1 MAHLG
6 ISVGIP
12 LAVGFVTV
20 YLLPP
25 PWLVPISTV
34 AAVLCFIFATVAR
47 VETKTEPPSNRITGF
62 LLLVANLPEQPLAK
76 VKEGWA
82 LSWFYASTAF
92 LVSLGLSVM
101 ALANA

>member
-6 ISVGIP
+6 VSVGIP
-12 LAVGFVTV
+12 LTVGFVAV

-25 PWLVPISTV
+25 QWLVSISTV
-34 AAVLCFIFATVAR
+34 AAILCVIFATIAR
-47 VETKTEPPSNRITGF
+47 FETRTEPPSNRVTGI

-82 LSWFYASTAF
+82 LSWFYASAAF
-92 LVSLGLSVM
+92 LVSLGVSVM